1 MPPRIVGVDFGWA
14 RVGIA
19 VADPLRI
26 FAAPLGTFGRKEA
39 IARLVE
45 IRDRDGLELVVLGW
59 PLQLDGAEGET
70 VDLVRKFERQLEGA
84 LQGVRIMRM
93 DERYTSKIAQ
103 DAIRRSGGKRSERR
117 KKERIDSAA
126 AAILLQD
133 YLDSRDKDLRSD
145 HD

>member
-1 MPPRIVGVDFGWA
+1 LV

-39 IARLVE
+39 LAKLVE
-45 IRDRDGLELVVLGW
+45 IRDREGLELIVLGW
-59 PLQLDGAEGET
+59 PIQLDGAEGET

-84 LQGVRIMRM
+84 LRGVRILRM

-103 DAIRRSGGKRSERR
+103 NAIRMSGGKRSKRR
-117 KKERIDSAA
+117 KKERVDSAA
-126 AAILLQD
+126 AAVLLQN
-133 YLDSRDKDLRSD
+133 YLDSRDNEQRSD
-145 HD
+145 RD

>member
-1 MPPRIVGVDFGWA
+1 MPPRIVGVDFGLV

-39 IARLVE
+39 LAKLVE
-45 IRDRDGLELVVLGW
+45 IRDREGLELIVLGW
-59 PLQLDGAEGET
+59 PIQLDGAEGET

-84 LQGVRIMRM
+84 LRGVRILRM

-103 DAIRRSGGKRSERR
+103 NAIRMSGGKRSKRR
-117 KKERIDSAA
+117 KKERVDSAA
-126 AAILLQD
+126 AAVLLQN
-133 YLDSRDKDLRSD
+133 YLDSRDNEQRSD
-145 HD
+145 RD